1 MRRFVESLPGRA
13 VCHAVVTALV
23 LPFLSLVTATR
34 AQAQIQTLPSWAVV
48 DFVNRSP
55 GDKGG
60 FKIGALAADAVA
72 NELSKSGRYDV
83 TPREQVARAIQS
95 LNLVTPV
102 TEHTSLMRLATEVS
116 ATSLVTGEVVNWQI
130 RPAGNGKQADVI
142 VRAIVRD
149 VASGLP
155 VNGSAQSA
163 SSSLRPGDTP
173 DEVLLAEAFSLAAS
187 KIVGDVSN
195 RSLPRGTVLNTFENQ
210 AFVNQGSRSGFKV
223 GQQVIVYRG
232 SEQVATARVIQ
243 VSYDDST
250 AEIVRSF
257 KGMKPGDRV
266 QVVFEVPNIEP
277 GFFNDGSTKQVR
289 PKVARSNTGF
299 LQMLGAVFILAALMG
314 GKNANK
320 QIIVAGVKAEA
331 QNDFLTPGPAVKVTF
346 GTNFLVRG
354 NNQKFQF
361 QVYRSDVIGTPV
373 LVAAGS
379 ARNVLDT
386 TAERTITYDTAP
398 RTDVNLCQ
406 SGPTVLGPV
415 TQPGIVPGT
424 PYLYAV
430 ELVYKIGGKDFP
442 EPQLTDCY
450 FLSDQTQAPGPATP
464 LNKPELV
471 APADN
476 LQLAADTPI
485 PFTFNSVLG
494 ATPLNIQ
501 YVLQLSTQPS
511 FPKSQTETIGPILSN
526 SGSTVSMGVI
536 DTLNGRK
543 GFIQDATTL
552 FWRIGARNIADNP
565 GPVPDASG
573 QRYIFSDPR
582 TFTRPN
588 TPPPPPSS

>member
-1 MRRFVESLPGRA
+1 M
-13 VCHAVVTALV
+13 
-23 LPFLSLVTATR
+23 
-34 AQAQIQTLPSWAVV
+34 V
-48 DFVNRSP
+48 DFINRSP
-55 GDKGG
+55 GEKGG
-60 FKIGALAADAVA
+60 LKIGAMAADAVA

-83 TPREQVARAIQS
+83 TPREQVARATQS

-102 TEHTSLMRLATEVS
+102 TEQTSLMRLATEVS

-130 RPAGNGKQADVI
+130 RPSGNGKQADVI
-142 VRAIVRD
+142 IRTIVRD

-173 DEVLLAEAFSLAAS
+173 DEVLLSEAFSLAAS
-187 KIVGDVSN
+187 KAVSDITN
-195 RSLPRGTVLNTFENQ
+195 RALPRGTILNTFENS

-232 SEQVATARVIQ
+232 NDQVATARVTE

-250 AEIVRSF
+250 VEIQRSF

-277 GFFNDGSTKQVR
+277 SFYSDGSTKQVK
-289 PKVARSNTGF
+289 PKVARSNTNF
-299 LQMLGAVFILAALMG
+299 IQMLGAVFILAALMG
-314 GKNANK
+314 GKGANK
-320 QIIVAGVKAEA
+320 QGVVSGVKAEA
-331 QNDFLTPGPAVKVTF
+331 QNDYLTPGPAVKITF

-361 QVYRSDVIGTPV
+361 QVWRSDVTTSPV
-373 LVAAGS
+373 VVAPPS
-379 ARNVLDT
+379 ARNAYDT
-386 TAERTITYDTAP
+386 TAGNAALAYLTAP
-398 RTDVNLCQ
+398 RTDVNLCTQ
-406 SGPTVLGPV
+406 NPTPQGPAVV
-415 TQPGIVPGT
+415 PGIVPGT
-424 PYLYAV
+424 PYLYSV
-430 ELVYKIGGKDFP
+430 ELVYRIAAQDFP
-442 EPQLTDCY
+442 EPPPGGGYCY
-450 FLSDQTQAPGPATP
+450 YLSDRTEAPGPATP

-471 APADN
+471 SPADN

-494 ATPLNIQ
+494 ATAIQIQ

-511 FPKSQTETIGPILSN
+511 FPASQTETIGPILSN
-526 SGSTVSMGVI
+526 SGSIVSMGVI

-543 GFIQDATTL
+543 GFIQNATTL
-552 FWRIGARNIADNP
+552 FWRIGARNIADIP